1 MYKITN
7 ERAEKIEPVTFA
19 ELSVKENDLEEMLR
33 NSIEILCDD
42 EESLLI
48 VGRQVKNAQLGRS
61 DLTAVDHNG
70 NVVLIEIKRDKNDI
84 VRRKEGFEFQ
94 AIRYAASYATIETV
108 EVFVRKVYAPYIE
121 KYRHEFNM
129 GSLTTYELG
138 VRILTEFLESNGSED
153 HFNKNQKV
161 ILVASEFD
169 EQTLSA
175 VAWLNKNGVDMTC
188 IQLTPYRIDGET
200 YLDAI
205 KLLPL
210 VDHNDYYVDLMDVSA
225 GKVPPPGTRKRKI
238 LPKINDMLQ
247 WGVVKAGDILQAK
260 GYESQGKLLEN
271 GHVLVD
277 GIEMSLQKWLQ
288 NVFGW
293 ASVHTYVFV
302 VHQEKGK
309 TLSQIRKEYMDKKL
323 EETTE

>member
-1 MYKITN
+1 MYRITN
-7 ERAEKIEPVTFA
+7 EKVEKIEPATFA
-19 ELSVKENDLEEMLR
+19 DLNLKENDLEEMLR

-48 VGRQVKNAQLGRS
+48 VGRQVKNEQLGRS
-61 DLTAVDHNG
+61 DLTAIDHNG
-70 NVVLIEIKRDKNDI
+70 NVVLIELKRDKNDI

-94 AIRYAASYATIETV
+94 AIRYAASYATIESV
-108 EVFVRKVYAPYIE
+108 EDFVRKVYAPYIE
-121 KYRHEFNM
+121 KYRHEFNI

-138 VRILTEFLESNGSED
+138 VRMLTEFLESNESEER
-153 HFNKNQKV
+153 FNKNQKV

-188 IQLTPYRIDGET
+188 IQLTPYRINEDT
-200 YLDAI
+200 YLDAA
-205 KLLPL
+205 KVLPL
-210 VDHNDYYVDLMDVSA
+210 EEYNDYYVNLMDVSV
-225 GKVPPPGTRKRKI
+225 GKVSPSGTRKRKI
-238 LPKINDMLQ
+238 LPKINDMLE
-247 WGVVKAGDILQAK
+247 WGVVKAGDIIQAK
-260 GYESQGKLLEN
+260 GRESQGTLLEN

-277 GIEMSLQKWLQ
+277 GSEMSLQKWLQ

-302 VHQEKGK
+302 VHQETGK
-309 TLSQIRKEYMDKKL
+309 TLSQIRKEHMDKKL
-323 EETTE
+323 EETEA